1 MRISDWSPDVCSSD
15 LTRTR
20 GRGSVAGGAAGDG
33 GRGRARTAVAGP
45 PVRPSGTLAELQ
57 NGVDHLLSALDAG
70 AEILVDRLGG
80 GNEGI
85 LVGLVHR
92 DAARLQLVQQVG
104 LHLGGRLVDEALGLL
119 ATAVEYRAHVLR
131 QGGVVLLRHQGIG
144 RGVDVRSEEHT
155 SELQSLMRISYAVF
169 CLKKKNKTIN

>member
-1 MRISDWSPDVCSSD
+1 MRISDWSSDKCSSD
-15 LTRTR
+15 L
-20 GRGSVAGGAAGDG
+20 
-33 GRGRARTAVAGP
+33 VAGP

-119 ATAVEYRAHVLR
+119 ATAVEYR
-131 QGGVVLLRHQGIG
+131 
-144 RGVDVRSEEHT
+144 RSEEHT
-155 SELQSLMRISYAVF
+155 SVLQSLMRSSYAVF
-169 CLKKKNKTIN
+169 YLKKKSMGIIAKDHTNEHWII

>member
-1 MRISDWSPDVCSSD
+1 MRISDWSSDKCSSD
-15 LTRTR
+15 L
-20 GRGSVAGGAAGDG
+20 
-33 GRGRARTAVAGP
+33 VAGP

-92 DAARLQLVQQVG
+92 DAARLQLVPQVG

-131 QGGVVLLRHQGIG
+131 QGGAVLLRQQGIG
-144 RGVDVRSEEHT
+144 RGVSVAGDREGI
-155 SELQSLMRISYAVF
+155 LDLLAMYRPDMRVGRGRE
-169 CLKKKNKTIN
+169 